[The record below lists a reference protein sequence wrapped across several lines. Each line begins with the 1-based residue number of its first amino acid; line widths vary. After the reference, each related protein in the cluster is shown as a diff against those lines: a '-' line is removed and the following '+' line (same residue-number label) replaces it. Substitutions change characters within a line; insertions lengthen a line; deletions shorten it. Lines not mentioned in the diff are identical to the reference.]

1 VIADKARFRATRKL
15 ERAAGFRLPDHVFS
29 GGFLEAVGRGVN
41 FENLDRRM
49 QENLLAIFRDCM
61 DCKCK
66 NTPYCGCPERKFTLT
81 IIELREM
88 GLDHRQISAHLLE
101 EYGID
106 LYPADIL
113 SFLEDSV
120 HVLEA
125 IRDVAELQGREK
137 VAESAIEHIK
147 KIEH

>member
-1 VIADKARFRATRKL
+1 MIADKARFRAARKL

-49 QENLLAIFRDCM
+49 QENLLAIFRDFM

-66 NTPYCGCPERKFTLT
+66 NAPYCGCPERKFTLT

-88 GLDHRQISAHLLE
+88 GLDHRQISAHL
-101 EYGID
+101 
-106 LYPADIL
+106 
-113 SFLEDSV
+113 
-120 HVLEA
+120 
-125 IRDVAELQGREK
+125 
-137 VAESAIEHIK
+137 
-147 KIEH
+147 

>member
-1 VIADKARFRATRKL
+1 MIANKARFRAARKL
-15 ERAAGFRLPDHVFS
+15 ERAAGFRLPEHVFS
-29 GGFLEAVGRGVN
+29 GAFLESLGKAIN

-49 QENLLAIFRDCM
+49 HEQLLAFFRDFM

-66 NTPYCGCPERKFTLT
+66 NAPFCGCPERKFTLT

-88 GLDHRQISAHLLE
+88 GLDHRQISAHLLD
-101 EYGID
+101 EYGLD

-120 HVLEA
+120 HMLEA
-125 IRDVAELQGREK
+125 IRDVAELQGRERL
-137 VAESAIEHIK
+137 AENAIEHIK